1 MVISDICNTLAD
13 VNGYLHR
20 VFEVPRGVY
29 PAPIPKG
36 FWPSGTGLM
45 VFQKADPI
53 PGAVECL
60 RGLSEKLGGLAY
72 ATCRP
77 RDAELVTKRWLKLH
91 GFPDGPVFFCAD
103 AREKLAVAQKL
114 GAALA
119 LDDDPEAIRL
129 YARSGIAVLY
139 PDWPYNRSLDE
150 PNAVRVAG
158 VMEVGYGC

>member
-1 MVISDICNTLAD
+1 
-13 VNGYLHR
+13 
-20 VFEVPRGVY
+20 
-29 PAPIPKG
+29 
-36 FWPSGTGLM
+36 M

-91 GFPDGPVFFCAD
+91 GFPDGQVFFCAD